1 MMKKIFSL
9 LLFIVGIY
17 APSLAHAVSCG
28 DTITSDTVLTAD
40 LLNCP
45 GTGLNM
51 ASGPTLDCA
60 GHTISGAFDGREQ
73 WGIRIDTVH
82 DVQVRNC
89 RVTGFLRGV
98 RVKDSNNVRVQS
110 VRSYGNGDF
119 VAKVGYGMSIDTSD
133 NVLVPGGTYSGN
145 ADEQI
150 HIGRSDHVKAEN
162 VKMALPYFNVGGVLV
177 RSDREQF
184 YALDS
189 PNVECLTCQFG
200 PGKQAHRKTN
210 TSIGILREVVSYK
223 STARFTV
230 KWTQE

>member
-1 MMKKIFSL
+1 MKATLAGLGIFL
-9 LLFIVGIY
+9 LTT
-17 APSLAHAVSCG
+17 ATAHALQCG
-28 DTITSDTVLTAD
+28 DTISSDTTLSAD

-45 GTGLNM
+45 GTGLNV

-73 WGIRIDTVH
+73 WGIRIDGVQ

-98 RVKDSNNVRVQS
+98 RIKDSQNVRIQS
-110 VRSYGNGDF
+110 VRSYGNGNF
-119 VAKVGYGMSIDTSD
+119 STRVGYGMSIDTS
-133 NVLVPGGTYSGN
+133 NAVQVIGGSFTGN

-150 HIGRSDHVKAEN
+150 HIGRSDNVQAEN
-162 VKMALPYFNVGGVLV
+162 IKMSLPFFNVGGVLV

-189 PNVECLTCQFG
+189 GNVECLTCQFG
-200 PGKQAHRKTN
+200 PGKQAHRKN
-210 TSIGILREVVSYK
+210 TTPLGVVRSVVSYK

-230 KWTQE
+230 KWTLE